1 MKKIQELCFIII
13 AIISISCSKW
23 KVEKESKEVI
33 ITVINECYAK
43 IIIYNLDSSIYTKE
57 TFDCDYEK
65 EVYRQFEKG
74 IYRIKAQSGSKIKQ
88 LYFTKNDYSAN
99 LNIEF

>member
-1 MKKIQELCFIII
+1 MRS
-13 AIISISCSKW
+13 ISIYLFIVLSATSCTKW
-23 KVEKESKEVI
+23 SEKKQSKEVI
-33 ITVINECYAK
+33 ITVINECYAT
-43 IIIYNLDSSIYTKE
+43 ITVYNLDSSIYTKE

-74 IYRIKAQSGSKIKQ
+74 EYRVKAETGFKTKE
-88 LYFTKNDYSAN
+88 LYFIKNDYSAN